1 MDTESQESRS
11 LSNSWYAKAATFVG
25 AGSVIGASV
34 PNAEAAVV
42 SWPASGLTTTLSQ
55 NFLYFDFDTG
65 NSALSGSTVFG
76 GYDFV
81 LTRNAVAPNVFGQLR
96 FASGVSAAGLG
107 TFTAGYAYPSRL
119 ANGAPIG
126 PAGSFFVSGSGN
138 FMTLAASPEATYPR
152 GKWDGAAIG
161 TPGFVGL
168 RIGTPGNYRYGWVE
182 VTVGADMHLTLG
194 RFAIE
199 TTPNTAIN
207 AGAVPEVNSLAL
219 LAFGGTGLAL
229 HRRRRK
235 EQAA

>member
-1 MDTESQESRS
+1 METKSQESRT

-25 AGSVIGASV
+25 AGSVIGAAI
-34 PNAEAAVV
+34 PDADAAVV
-42 SWPASGLTTTLSQ
+42 SWPASGLTTTNSQ

-65 NSALSGSTVFG
+65 NSVLSGSTAFG

-81 LTRNAVAPNVFGQLR
+81 LSRNAVAPNVFAQLR
-96 FASGVSAAGLG
+96 FAPGVSAQAMG

-138 FMTLAASPEATYPR
+138 FMTLAATPEATYPR
-152 GKWDGAAIG
+152 GNWDGANVG
-161 TPGFVGL
+161 TPGIVGL
-168 RIGTPGNYRYGWVE
+168 RIGTPGSYNYAWVE
-182 VTVGADMHLTLG
+182 VTVAADMHMTLG
-194 RFAIE
+194 RFVIE
-199 TTPNTAIN
+199 TTLNKPIN
-207 AGAVPEVNSLAL
+207 VGTVPEVNSLAL
-219 LAFGGTGLAL
+219 LAFGGAGLAL

>member
-1 MDTESQESRS
+1 MDTKSQESRS

-25 AGSVIGASV
+25 AGSVIGAAV
-34 PNAEAAVV
+34 PDADAAVV
-42 SWPASGLTTTLSQ
+42 FWPASGLTTSLSQ

-65 NSALSGSTVFG
+65 ASALSSSMSFG
-76 GYDFV
+76 GYDFA
-81 LTRNAVAPNVFGQLR
+81 LTRFAVAPNVFAQLR
-96 FASGVSAAGLG
+96 FASGVSAQGMG
-107 TFTAGYAYPSRL
+107 TFTGGYAYPSRI

-126 PAGSFFVSGSGN
+126 PAGSFFVSSKGN
-138 FMTLAASPEATYPR
+138 FMTLAAIPDATYPR
-152 GKWDGAAIG
+152 GKWDGADIG

-168 RIGTPGNYRYGWVE
+168 RIGTPGNYHYAWVE
-182 VTVGADMHLTLG
+182 VTVAADMHMTLG

-219 LAFGGTGLAL
+219 LAFGGAGLAL